1 MKINKIMK
9 AIHLLGVFIVVI
21 LLVSCKKENN
31 NNNSIQ
37 NQIQTSVQ
45 SGTWRVTK
53 YIDSGVDETNYFNGY
68 GFTFGANGILSV
80 ASGASNYSGTWV
92 ITDSNS
98 NDDTQNDLD
107 FIISFPTGGYLE
119 SLNSDW
125 NFISQSSVKIEL
137 IDVSGGGGGT
147 DYLTF
152 EKN

>member
-1 MKINKIMK
+1 MIISKFWKS
-9 AIHLLGVFIVVI
+9 IHILFIFLVALLPI
-21 LLVSCKKENN
+21 SCKKDNN
-31 NNNSIQ
+31 SNSSIQ

-53 YIDSGVDETNYFNGY
+53 YIDSGVDETNYFTGY
-68 GFTFGANGILSV
+68 GFSFGSNGILSV
-80 ASGASNYSGTWV
+80 VSGANNYTGSWV

-98 NDDTQNDLD
+98 NDDSQNDLD
-107 FIISFPTGGYLE
+107 FIISFPVGGYLE

-125 NFISQSSVKIEL
+125 NFISQSSIKIEL

>member
-1 MKINKIMK
+1 MIISKFWKS
-9 AIHLLGVFIVVI
+9 IHILFIFLVALLPI
-21 LLVSCKKENN
+21 SCKKDNN
-31 NNNSIQ
+31 SNSSIQ

-53 YIDSGVDETNYFNGY
+53 YIDSGVDETNYFSGY
-68 GFTFGANGILSV
+68 GFTFGSNGILSV
-80 ASGASNYSGTWV
+80 ASSASNYSGTWV

>member
-1 MKINKIMK
+1 MIISKTCKSIYIL
-9 AIHLLGVFIVVI
+9 II
-21 LLVSCKKENN
+21 LLVALLPISCKKDNKSN
-31 NNNSIQ
+31 SSIQ
-37 NQIQTSVQ
+37 NQIQTSLQ

-53 YIDSGVDETNYFNGY
+53 YIDSGVDETNYFSGY
-68 GFTFGANGILSV
+68 GFTFGSNGILSV
-80 ASGASNYSGTWV
+80 VSGASNYSGTWV

-107 FIISFPTGGYLE
+107 FIISFPVGGYLE